1 VDPASVLPPTN
12 IPEPVSEVIGREEEL
27 SDILNLAATHRL
39 VTVTGA
45 GGIGKTT
52 LALALA
58 RELRPHFAD
67 GVWLAEFSA
76 LADPGLVPATVAA
89 AVGLELVGG
98 EASAQRVAQALADR
112 RLLLV
117 FDTCEHVIA
126 ATAEMAEALLA
137 AGAALHIIANS
148 REPLRATGEWVHPV
162 QPLAVPAV
170 DIAADDDPLRY
181 GAVRLFIE
189 RARAAEPH
197 FAPDWRLIKMIV
209 PICRRLDGIP
219 LAIELAAARAPAL
232 GIRALAARLDDCFR
246 LLTGGRRTALPRH
259 QALRATLDWSYELLA
274 EPERLMLRRLAVF
287 AGPLSLEAALAVAAS
302 PELAAPN
309 VIEGLL
315 GLIAKSLVVAEG
327 EGAAARYRLLDTT
340 RAYALEKLKKS
351 GEGNPIARRHAE
363 HYRDLFGR
371 AGAEWERRPVVEW
384 LANYGWCLTNLRA
397 ALDWAFSPG
406 GDGSLG
412 VILTLAAVPLWT
424 QLSLTQECR
433 QRIEQALASLAPQA
447 TRDMRREMQLLT
459 VLAAVRLVTR
469 GTTAEGDAAWLR
481 VLEIG
486 ENLGDADYQL
496 RALWGLYGS
505 RFMNGNYREALALAE
520 RFHSVAMNSDPV
532 AAAVMGE
539 RLIGGTL
546 HLLGDQAG
554 ARTHLDRALGST
566 APIGDRRHLLR
577 YHMDQRVAMH
587 CFLARTLC
595 CKDSRIRL
603 CVPSRPVSNW
613 RRRSNTHY
621 RWSMR

>member
-1 VDPASVLPPTN
+1 
-12 IPEPVSEVIGREEEL
+12 
-27 SDILNLAATHRL
+27 
-39 VTVTGA
+39 
-45 GGIGKTT
+45 
-52 LALALA
+52 
-58 RELRPHFAD
+58 
-67 GVWLAEFSA
+67 
-76 LADPGLVPATVAA
+76 
-89 AVGLELVGG
+89 
-98 EASAQRVAQALADR
+98 
-112 RLLLV
+112 
-117 FDTCEHVIA
+117 
-126 ATAEMAEALLA
+126 MAEALLA

-433 QRIEQALASLAPQA
+433 QRIEHWQASRHRRPEICAARCSCSRCWPQ
-447 TRDMRREMQLLT
+447 
-459 VLAAVRLVTR
+459 
-469 GTTAEGDAAWLR
+469 
-481 VLEIG
+481 
-486 ENLGDADYQL
+486 
-496 RALWGLYGS
+496 
-505 RFMNGNYREALALAE
+505 
-520 RFHSVAMNSDPV
+520 SV
-532 AAAVMGE
+532 
-539 RLIGGTL
+539 
-546 HLLGDQAG
+546 
-554 ARTHLDRALGST
+554 
-566 APIGDRRHLLR
+566 
-577 YHMDQRVAMH
+577 
-587 CFLARTLC
+587 
-595 CKDSRIRL
+595 
-603 CVPSRPVSNW
+603 W
-613 RRRSNTHY
+613 
-621 RWSMR
+621 